1 MVVDVQF
8 PTCPV
13 RNVLSRLCEPDAL
26 WVIQL
31 LGKSQTLTQNDFK
44 REFKGLEAQEIIT
57 TLTHLKE
64 DNIIVEDH
72 KCYRLSSLGTSLLP
86 AIQELITWCKNHQD
100 SFQSW

>member
-44 REFKGLEAQEIIT
+44 REFKGLEA
-57 TLTHLKE
+57 HFNPLK
-64 DNIIVEDH
+64 
-72 KCYRLSSLGTSLLP
+72 RR
-86 AIQELITWCKNHQD
+86 
-100 SFQSW
+100 

>member
-8 PTCPV
+8 PTCPI

-26 WVIQL
+26 W
-31 LGKSQTLTQNDFK
+31 DFK
-44 REFKGLEAQEIIT
+44 REFKGLEVQEIIT

-72 KCYRLSSLGTSLLP
+72 ECYRLSSLGTSLLP

-100 SFQSW
+100 SFLSW

>member
-1 MVVDVQF
+1 MRR
-8 PTCPV
+8 V
-13 RNVLSRLCEPDAL
+13 RKALRGYYEPDAL

-44 REFKGLEAQEIIT
+44 REIKGLEVQKIIT

-72 KCYRLSSLGTSLLP
+72 ECYRLSSLGTSLLP
-86 AIQELITWCKNHQD
+86 AIQELITWRKNHHD
-100 SFQSW
+100 RKLS

>member
-1 MVVDVQF
+1 MI
-8 PTCPV
+8 
-13 RNVLSRLCEPDAL
+13 SK
-26 WVIQL
+26 
-31 LGKSQTLTQNDFK
+31 GKSRDW
-44 REFKGLEAQEIIT
+44 EAQEIIT

-72 KCYRLSSLGTSLLP
+72 ECYWLSSLGTSLLP